1 MIPTALR
8 RLVLLPW
15 SGLAAALLVVRP
27 ASAGSDDSN
36 ALFDAGV
43 LQMEAGRYAEAC
55 PSIEHSYE
63 LDPRA
68 GVLYTLAECQSKWG
82 RIAAAVTRYQEYL
95 TAYAAL
101 SPAKKKL
108 QTSRPAAARAQIATL
123 TPQVPKLTLTL
134 AAGAPSGTLV
144 ERDGHAV
151 AGSGLGAATAL
162 DPGDH
167 LVRISVPSGRMSEI
181 HVQLARGESRRVE
194 LDFPREPSQPAG
206 GRDAPRAMSGRRL
219 GAIVSGGFGL
229 AGLVLGGA
237 MGGVALTK
245 KSVVDAHCN
254 VGGIP
259 EACDHQGKTAADELH
274 TFALVS
280 TVGLAAGAA
289 LVVLSTVLF
298 VTEPSA
304 PKPAASARWIK
315 ASVVPLGLPGPAAA
329 TGASVLIQ
337 GTW

>member
-1 MIPTALR
+1 MSRGR
-8 RLVLLPW
+8 RQRLLLW
-15 SGLAAALLVVRP
+15 SGLTAALLVVRP
-27 ASAGSDDSN
+27 ASAGKDDSN

-43 LQMEAGRYAEAC
+43 LQMEAGRFAEAC

-63 LDPRA
+63 LDPRP
-68 GVLYTLAECQSKWG
+68 GVLFTLAECQSKWG
-82 RIAAAVTRYQEYL
+82 HIAAAVARYEEYL

-101 SPAKKKL
+101 SPVKKKL

-151 AGSGLGAATAL
+151 AGSGLGASMAL

-181 HVQLARGESRRVE
+181 HVKLARGESRRVE
-194 LDFPREPSQPAG
+194 LDFPGEPAAPSRD
-206 GRDAPRAMSGRRL
+206 RDAPRAISGRRL
-219 GAIVSGGFGL
+219 GAVVSGGFGL

-237 MGGVALTK
+237 MGGVAIAK

-259 EACDHQGKTAADELH
+259 EACDHPGKMAADKLH
-274 TFALVS
+274 SFALAS

-304 PKPAASARWIK
+304 PKPVSTARWIK
-315 ASVVPLGLPGPAAA
+315 ASVAPFGMTGT
-329 TGASVLIQ
+329 TGASVLVQ